1 MKHLYTIILILLIL
15 SCESRF
21 TPKPLGYLR
30 IDLDEKKDSVF
41 TLEQCPFT
49 FNAPNYFD
57 LEYNNKNKCWIN
69 LKYSKHRATIHL
81 TYKQING
88 DLVNLLEESR
98 NMVYKHTVKA
108 DAINEKK
115 YLNDIN
121 NSYGTLYD
129 IHGQTASSVQFYITD
144 SVYHFIRGALYFEVN
159 PNQDSLK
166 PIINYLRKDIINIME
181 SVHWEENNFLT
192 IKNTDT

>member
-1 MKHLYTIILILLIL
+1 
-15 SCESRF
+15 
-21 TPKPLGYLR
+21 
-30 IDLDEKKDSVF
+30 
-41 TLEQCPFT
+41 
-49 FNAPNYFD
+49 
-57 LEYNNKNKCWIN
+57 
-69 LKYSKHRATIHL
+69 
-81 TYKQING
+81 
-88 DLVNLLEESR
+88 
-98 NMVYKHTVKA
+98 MVYKHTVKA

-129 IHGQTASSVQFYITD
+129 THGQTASSVQFYITD